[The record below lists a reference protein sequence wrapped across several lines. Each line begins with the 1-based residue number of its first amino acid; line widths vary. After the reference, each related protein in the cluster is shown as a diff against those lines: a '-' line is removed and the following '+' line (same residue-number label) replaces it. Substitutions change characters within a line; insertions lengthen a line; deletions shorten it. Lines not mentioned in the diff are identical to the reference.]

1 MCVLRLSGIIRE
13 SIVDGPG
20 IRFVVFAQ
28 GCPRRCEECHNP
40 NTWTFEGGSET
51 TPQKIMEEIVK
62 NPLIS
67 GVTLSGGEPF
77 CQPEAMARLATLCR
91 ERGLNVI
98 VYTGYL
104 YDELLEMSKS
114 QPAIMDFLKATDVL
128 VDGPFVTALKSY
140 ELRFMGSSN
149 QRAIDVPKSLE
160 HGKVI
165 LAWI

>member
-1 MCVLRLSGIIRE
+1 MCIINLAGIIRE

-28 GCPRRCEECHNP
+28 GCPRRCEDCHNP
-40 NTWTFEGGSET
+40 SSWSFEGGSKM
-51 TPQKIMEEIVK
+51 TPQKIMEEISK
-62 NPLIS
+62 NSLIT

-77 CQPEAMARLATLCR
+77 CQPETMAELAKLCC

-98 VYTGYL
+98 AYTGYL
-104 YDELLEMSKS
+104 YEDLLEMGQS
-114 QPAIMDFLKATDVL
+114 QPAIMDLLKATDVL

-160 HGKVI
+160 QGKAI